1 MLPVVLPTSL
11 SELGKVFF
19 PIDSKEQKLIM
30 PLVITLKL
38 YMEFNMEFIDFNLG
52 NVISNLKKLT
62 NFLLNWFR
70 ENHMKANTDKCHLLV
85 SSGES
90 CTTKVEDIRIRNS
103 TEEKQL
109 RVKLILFFSL
119 QKDKPEITS
128 SCKNIKLNG
137 LK

>member
-1 MLPVVLPTSL
+1 
-11 SELGKVFF
+11 
-19 PIDSKEQKLIM
+19 
-30 PLVITLKL
+30 
-38 YMEFNMEFIDFNLG
+38 MEFIDFNLG

-128 SCKNIKLNG
+128 SCKNITLNG

>member
-1 MLPVVLPTSL
+1 
-11 SELGKVFF
+11 
-19 PIDSKEQKLIM
+19 M

-128 SCKNIKLNG
+128 SCKNITLNG